1 MATSNRIFTL
11 ALTML
16 ALIGCA
22 PAAEETSTDLAT
34 AADVASIREN
44 LSVAD
49 VSALKAKIDVCRT
62 GGTKDGSFSAPTASA
77 MQTMGKYTTEFLAG
91 KSAAL
96 PAGFVATKLG
106 NGLTLVCEKSGS
118 RRGGGAYLLRT
129 GSASDAVVE
138 VPHSFHDIG
147 SLDVGLGLFMRI
159 NARALLVNTAH
170 RYRGARCV
178 DSGAEDSNTGCAS
191 DMAHT
196 TVSHFH
202 AVHQALLASNAGLT
216 VVAVHG
222 FAPRAG
228 DPDVILSHAN
238 TVACWNGVADQLN
251 AELPSHVT
259 MQYPEDIHE
268 LGGTKGA
275 QATQMQKMGGRMM
288 HIELSKRLRTTL
300 ASDSKAAD
308 GFARAVASGLTSES
322 C

>member
-1 MATSNRIFTL
+1 MATSNRILSL
-11 ALTML
+11 ALTMF

-22 PAAEETSTDLAT
+22 PAADETVTDLAT
-34 AADVASIREN
+34 VDVASIRTN
-44 LSVAD
+44 LSVSE
-49 VSALKAKIDVCRT
+49 VTALKAKIDVCRT
-62 GGTKDGSFSAPTASA
+62 GGMTAGRFVAPKAADMKTMSAYATAFVAGKASA
-77 MQTMGKYTTEFLAG
+77 LV
-91 KSAAL
+91 
-96 PAGFVATKLG
+96 AGFAATKLG
-106 NGLTLVCEKSGS
+106 NGLTLVCEKSSS
-118 RRGGGAYLLRT
+118 RRGGGAYLLRS
-129 GSASDAVVE
+129 GAAANVVVE

-147 SLDVGLGLFMRI
+147 SLDVGLGLFMRT
-159 NARALLVNTAH
+159 NARALLVNTSH
-170 RYRGARCV
+170 RFKGARCV
-178 DSGAEDSNTGCAS
+178 DSGSDDADVGCAS

-202 AVHQALLASNAGLT
+202 AVHEGLLAADAGLM

-228 DPDVILSHAN
+228 DPDVILSQAN

-251 AELPSHVT
+251 VELPSHVT

-268 LGGTKGA
+268 LGGTTGA
-275 QATQMQKMGGRMM
+275 QAKQMQKMGGRMM

-308 GFARAVASGLTSES
+308 GFARAVASGLTNEA